1 MLYVYF
7 ILYFLVIRANDQNQT
22 TIQIST
28 KNLFNNGKKMY
39 IALVYRG
46 CWYIAYH
53 KNNATLIRMPL
64 ILEKYF
70 ENCGPPI

>member
-7 ILYFLVIRANDQNQT
+7 ILYSLVIRANDQNQT

-28 KNLFNNGKKMY
+28 KNLFNNGKNILISLIYKKY

-53 KNNATLIRMPL
+53 KNNATLDKNATYP
-64 ILEKYF
+64 KF
-70 ENCGPPI
+70 